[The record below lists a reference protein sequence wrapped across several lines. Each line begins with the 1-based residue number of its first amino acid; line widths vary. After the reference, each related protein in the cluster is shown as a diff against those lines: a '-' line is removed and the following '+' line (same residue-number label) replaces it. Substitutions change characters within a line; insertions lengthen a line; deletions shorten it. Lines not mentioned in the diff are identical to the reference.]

1 MATPEEIQ
9 KLLKDLDRVYKDLGT
24 KNPFANFDASK
35 VSDASSA
42 VQILNS
48 GLRDAKREL
57 DDINGDLNETII
69 GFKKTVD
76 EIKNTNSGLSL
87 ANKTFSGL
95 SDLTRKLK
103 SDQAGINEL
112 SGKELKN
119 IQSQAKEKRE
129 DLKVSKDLLT
139 SRIAE
144 LKELEKKEPLN
155 AKQKKELTES
165 ISASKAVKNELREQD
180 TLSTL
185 INGKL
190 NQRIAQETRIEKLL
204 GLGGAAVAGTK
215 AALDKLGFGGL
226 ANALGLDEVQEK
238 MRKVADEIEKSE
250 GYTGGFSDKMKVLKA
265 GISEAGIQ
273 FKQSLKDPAAIATLL
288 IKEMISALQ
297 GADKATGE
305 LAKSFGTSYSEASSL
320 RNELNT
326 VANLSGDV
334 NVNTAALQKSL
345 VAINKEFG
353 TASKLNGE
361 LLKDF
366 TQLTTVAGYTE
377 EAALGLSKI
386 TAATGTDLSDN
397 TEAILGEAAALN
409 AVNRLALNEKEIVE
423 EVAKASAATTLTL
436 GMQPK
441 ELTKAVVQAKALGV
455 TLEQVESISQSLLNF
470 ESSISAE
477 LEAELLTGKNLNL
490 EKARLAALNGD
501 IATVAEEIAKQTGSA
516 ADFTKMNV
524 IQQEA
529 LAKSVGM
536 TREDLAKSLIE
547 REALA
552 NIGAK
557 DAEEAKKRFDL
568 LVKNYGYEEATKRLG
583 DEKYAQ
589 QLRSQSVQERF
600 NASVEKLREIFI
612 SIAEPVLQIVSPFM
626 DLATK
631 ILPLV
636 NIALFP
642 IINGIKVVS
651 DLILYVVDSVKAL
664 AGALTGSNKELTLM
678 QGIVGGIAAAYL
690 TYQGILIATNVYQGI
705 AAAISERKALAEN
718 ASLVAI
724 GAQKIAEAAGMG
736 LKAASAVLSGTKAIA
751 EVTAAEAISFGLVTL
766 AIVGGLASVVSAMN
780 SKKVGDVMSPAN
792 GKTQISTKEGA
803 LLELSK
809 NDDILAAPGL
819 LDKKPTISQ
828 TSQQSS
834 QPQPQIDLSPLM
846 ERINVLIDAVKA
858 GGNVYL
864 DATKVGT
871 AMSVGTYKVQ

>member
-24 KNPFANFDASK
+24 KNPFTNFDASK
-35 VSDASSA
+35 ISDASSA

-305 LAKSFGTSYSEASSL
+305 LAKSFGTSYSEAASL

-334 NVNTAALQKSL
+334 NINTAALQKS
-345 VAINKEFG
+345 
-353 TASKLNGE
+353 S
-361 LLKDF
+361 
-366 TQLTTVAGYTE
+366 
-377 EAALGLSKI
+377 
-386 TAATGTDLSDN
+386 
-397 TEAILGEAAALN
+397 
-409 AVNRLALNEKEIVE
+409 LALRRTPAET
-423 EVAKASAATTLTL
+423 SAATQDFSRSAFETL
-436 GMQPK
+436 P
-441 ELTKAVVQAKALGV
+441 
-455 TLEQVESISQSLLNF
+455 
-470 ESSISAE
+470 
-477 LEAELLTGKNLNL
+477 
-490 EKARLAALNGD
+490 AAFG
-501 IATVAEEIAKQTGSA
+501 T
-516 ADFTKMNV
+516 
-524 IQQEA
+524 
-529 LAKSVGM
+529 
-536 TREDLAKSLIE
+536 
-547 REALA
+547 
-552 NIGAK
+552 
-557 DAEEAKKRFDL
+557 
-568 LVKNYGYEEATKRLG
+568 
-583 DEKYAQ
+583 
-589 QLRSQSVQERF
+589 
-600 NASVEKLREIFI
+600 
-612 SIAEPVLQIVSPFM
+612 
-626 DLATK
+626 
-631 ILPLV
+631 PLV
-636 NIALFP
+636 A
-642 IINGIKVVS
+642 
-651 DLILYVVDSVKAL
+651 
-664 AGALTGSNKELTLM
+664 
-678 QGIVGGIAAAYL
+678 
-690 TYQGILIATNVYQGI
+690 
-705 AAAISERKALAEN
+705 
-718 ASLVAI
+718 
-724 GAQKIAEAAGMG
+724 
-736 LKAASAVLSGTKAIA
+736 
-751 EVTAAEAISFGLVTL
+751 
-766 AIVGGLASVVSAMN
+766 
-780 SKKVGDVMSPAN
+780 
-792 GKTQISTKEGA
+792 
-803 LLELSK
+803 
-809 NDDILAAPGL
+809 
-819 LDKKPTISQ
+819 
-828 TSQQSS
+828 
-834 QPQPQIDLSPLM
+834 
-846 ERINVLIDAVKA
+846 
-858 GGNVYL
+858 
-864 DATKVGT
+864 
-871 AMSVGTYKVQ
+871 

>member
-204 GLGGAAVAGTK
+204 GLGGATVAGTK

-305 LAKSFGTSYSEASSL
+305 LAKSFGTSYSEAASL

-377 EAALGLSKI
+377 EAALGLSRI
-386 TAATGTDLSDN
+386 TLATGTDLSDN
-397 TEAILGEAAALN
+397 TSEILGQAVAFNAAN
-409 AVNRLALNEKEIVE
+409 GLALNEKEIVE
-423 EVAKASAATTLTL
+423 GVAKASAATTLSL

-441 ELTKAVVQAKALGV
+441 ELAKAVAQSKALGV
-455 TLEQVESISQSLLNF
+455 SLDQVESISQSLLNF

-501 IATVAEEIAKQTGSA
+501 LATVAEEIAKQTGSA

-552 NIGAK
+552 AAGLKEGTAV
-557 DAEEAKKRFDL
+557 DAYNKLKKEGLSDDQIAKK
-568 LVKNYGYEEATKRLG
+568 LG
-583 DEKYAQ
+583 DDKLAAQ
-589 QLRSQSVQERF
+589 LKSQSVQERF
-600 NASVEKLREIFI
+600 NASIEKLREIFI
-612 SIAEPVLQIVSPFM
+612 SLAGPILQIVSPFL
-626 DLATK
+626 DLVTK
-631 ILPLV
+631 ILPLINV
-636 NIALFP
+636 VLTPITFTFQLIGKSIGFIVDGMGKFVDLLKQSLDVATVFGTVLAFIYRQQIITSALKTKDF
-642 IINGIKVVS
+642 IVDKASLLLGKESLVVETAKQAKAAITS
-651 DLILYVVDSVKAL
+651 AFENRNFFKAL
-664 AGALTGSNKELTLM
+664 
-678 QGIVGGIAAAYL
+678 
-690 TYQGILIATNVYQGI
+690 GIL
-705 AAAISERKALAEN
+705 
-718 ASLVAI
+718 
-724 GAQKIAEAAGMG
+724 
-736 LKAASAVLSGTKAIA
+736 
-751 EVTAAEAISFGLVTL
+751 
-766 AIVGGLASVVSAMN
+766 
-780 SKKVGDVMSPAN
+780 
-792 GKTQISTKEGA
+792 
-803 LLELSK
+803 
-809 NDDILAAPGL
+809 
-819 LDKKPTISQ
+819 
-828 TSQQSS
+828 
-834 QPQPQIDLSPLM
+834 
-846 ERINVLIDAVKA
+846 AVKA
-858 GGNVYL
+858 GSAVAGIPFVGPLLAAAAAAGAYALGKSYFADDMVSSSGYGKRTLMAPEGTIQLNDKDTVIAGTNLGGGDKNQSANSSSPSINLSPLVERMSAVENLLSQILSKEGTVFLDGN
-864 DATKVGT
+864 KVGT
-871 AMSVGTYKVQ
+871 AMAMSTYKTQ

>member
-112 SGKELKN
+112 SGKQLKN

-664 AGALTGSNKELTLM
+664 AGALTGSNKELTVM
-678 QGIVGGIAAAYL
+678 QGIVGSIAAAYL
-690 TYQGILIATNVYQGI
+690 AYQGYIIATNVVQGVS
-705 AAAISERKALAEN
+705 AALSERKALAEN
-718 ASLVAI
+718 ASLIAV
-724 GAQKIAEAAGMG
+724 GAQKAAEAAGMG

-766 AIVGGLASVVSAMN
+766 AIVGGLAAVVSAMS
-780 SKKVGDVMSPAN
+780 SKKADDMIAPGSGY
-792 GKTQISTKEGA
+792 GKRTLMAPEGA
-803 LLELSK
+803 IQL
-809 NDDILAAPGL
+809 NDKDTVIAGTNLGGGSNQSAN
-819 LDKKPTISQ
+819 
-828 TSQQSS
+828 TSSPS
-834 QPQPQIDLSPLM
+834 INLSPLV
-846 ERINVLIDAVKA
+846 ERMSAVENLLSQILSKE
-858 GGNVYL
+858 GTVFLDGN
-864 DATKVGT
+864 KVGT
-871 AMSVGTYKVQ
+871 AMAMSTYKTQ

>member
-24 KNPFANFDASK
+24 KNPFTNFDASK
-35 VSDASSA
+35 ISDASSA

-326 VANLSGDV
+326 IANLSGDV

-377 EAALGLSKI
+377 EAALGLSRI
-386 TAATGTDLSDN
+386 TLATGTDLSEN
-397 TEAILGEAAALN
+397 TSEILGQAVAFN
-409 AVNRLALNEKEIVE
+409 AVNGLALNEKEIVE
-423 EVAKASAATTLTL
+423 GVAKASAATTLSL
-436 GMQPK
+436 GMQPG
-441 ELTKAVVQAKALGV
+441 ELAKAVAQSKALGV
-455 TLEQVESISQSLLNF
+455 SLDQVEDISQSLLNF

-501 IATVAEEIAKQTGSA
+501 LATVAEEIAKQTGSA

-536 TREDLAKSLIE
+536 SREDLAKSLIE

-552 NIGAK
+552 AAGLKEGTAA
-557 DAEEAKKRFDL
+557 DAYNKLKKEGLSDDQIAI
-568 LVKNYGYEEATKRLG
+568 KLG
-583 DEKYAQ
+583 DDKLAT
-589 QLRSQSVQERF
+589 QLKSQSVQERF

-612 SIAEPVLQIVSPFM
+612 SLAGPILQIVSPFM
-626 DLATK
+626 DLVTK
-631 ILPLV
+631 ILPLI
-636 NIALFP
+636 NIVLTP
-642 IINGIKVVS
+642 ITLTFQLIGKSIGFIVDGMNKFVGLLKQSLDVAVVFGTVAATIYAYQNKN
-651 DLILYVVDSVKAL
+651 LILKAKDFALEKATLLLGKEGLIVEGAKQAKAAITSAFENKNFFKAL
-664 AGALTGSNKELTLM
+664 G
-678 QGIVGGIAAAYL
+678 
-690 TYQGILIATNVYQGI
+690 
-705 AAAISERKALAEN
+705 
-718 ASLVAI
+718 
-724 GAQKIAEAAGMG
+724 
-736 LKAASAVLSGTKAIA
+736 
-751 EVTAAEAISFGLVTL
+751 TL
-766 AIVGGLASVVSAMN
+766 AIKAGSAVAGIPFVGPL
-780 SKKVGDVMSPAN
+780 
-792 GKTQISTKEGA
+792 
-803 LLELSK
+803 
-809 NDDILAAPGL
+809 LAAAAVASAYALGKSYFADDMVSPSGYGKRTL
-819 LDKKPTISQ
+819 MAPEGTIQLNDKDTVIAGTNLEGGDKNQSAN
-828 TSQQSS
+828 TSSPS
-834 QPQPQIDLSPLM
+834 INLSPLV
-846 ERINVLIDAVKA
+846 ERMSAVENLLSQILSKE
-858 GGNVYL
+858 GTVFLDGN
-864 DATKVGT
+864 KVGT
-871 AMSVGTYKVQ
+871 AMAMGTYKTQ

>member
-718 ASLVAI
+718 ASLIAV
-724 GAQKIAEAAGMG
+724 GAQKAAEAAGMG

-766 AIVGGLASVVSAMN
+766 AIIGGLAAVVSAMN
-780 SKKVGDVMSPAN
+780 NSKKGNDVVSQGY
-792 GKTQISTKEGA
+792 GKRTLMAPEGA
-803 LLELSK
+803 IQL
-809 NDDILAAPGL
+809 NDKDTVIAGTNLGGGSNQSAN
-819 LDKKPTISQ
+819 
-828 TSQQSS
+828 TSSPS
-834 QPQPQIDLSPLM
+834 INLSPLV
-846 ERINVLIDAVKA
+846 ERMAAVENLLGQILSKE
-858 GGNVYL
+858 GTVFLDGN
-864 DATKVGT
+864 KVGT
-871 AMSVGTYKVQ
+871 AMAMGTYKTQ

>member
-664 AGALTGSNKELTLM
+664 AGALTGSNKELTVM
-678 QGIVGGIAAAYL
+678 QGIVGSIAAAYL
-690 TYQGILIATNVYQGI
+690 AYQGYIIATNVVQGVS
-705 AAAISERKALAEN
+705 AALSERKALAEN
-718 ASLVAI
+718 ASLIAV

-766 AIVGGLASVVSAMN
+766 AIVGGLAAVVSAMS
-780 SKKVGDVMSPAN
+780 SKKADDMIAPGSGY
-792 GKTQISTKEGA
+792 GKRTLMAPEGA
-803 LLELSK
+803 IQL
-809 NDDILAAPGL
+809 NDKDTVIAGTNLGGGSNQSAN
-819 LDKKPTISQ
+819 
-828 TSQQSS
+828 TSSPS
-834 QPQPQIDLSPLM
+834 INLSPLV
-846 ERINVLIDAVKA
+846 ERMSAVENLLSQILSKE
-858 GGNVYL
+858 GTVFLDGN
-864 DATKVGT
+864 KVGT
-871 AMSVGTYKVQ
+871 AMAMSTYKTQ

>member
-326 VANLSGDV
+326 IANLSGDV

-377 EAALGLSKI
+377 EAALGLSRI
-386 TAATGTDLSDN
+386 TLATGTDLSEN
-397 TEAILGEAAALN
+397 TSEILGQAVAFN
-409 AVNRLALNEKEIVE
+409 AVNGLALNEKEIVE
-423 EVAKASAATTLTL
+423 GVAKASAATTLSL
-436 GMQPK
+436 GMQPG
-441 ELTKAVVQAKALGV
+441 ELAKAVAQSKALGV
-455 TLEQVESISQSLLNF
+455 SLDQVEDISQSLLNF

-501 IATVAEEIAKQTGSA
+501 LATVAEEIAKQTGSA

-536 TREDLAKSLIE
+536 SREDLAKSLIE

-552 NIGAK
+552 AAGLKEGTAA
-557 DAEEAKKRFDL
+557 DAYNKLKKEGLSDDQIAI
-568 LVKNYGYEEATKRLG
+568 KLG
-583 DEKYAQ
+583 DDKLAAQ
-589 QLRSQSVQERF
+589 LKSQSVQERF

-612 SIAEPVLQIVSPFM
+612 SLAGPILQIVSPFM
-626 DLATK
+626 DLVTK
-631 ILPLV
+631 ILPLI
-636 NIALFP
+636 NIVLTP
-642 IINGIKVVS
+642 ITLTFQLIGKSIGFIVDGMNKFVGLLKQSLDVAVVFGTVAATIYAYQNKN
-651 DLILYVVDSVKAL
+651 LILKAKDFALEKAKLLLGKEGLIVEGAKQAKAAITSAFENKNFFKAL
-664 AGALTGSNKELTLM
+664 G
-678 QGIVGGIAAAYL
+678 
-690 TYQGILIATNVYQGI
+690 
-705 AAAISERKALAEN
+705 
-718 ASLVAI
+718 
-724 GAQKIAEAAGMG
+724 
-736 LKAASAVLSGTKAIA
+736 
-751 EVTAAEAISFGLVTL
+751 TL
-766 AIVGGLASVVSAMN
+766 AIKAGSAVAGIPFVGPL
-780 SKKVGDVMSPAN
+780 
-792 GKTQISTKEGA
+792 
-803 LLELSK
+803 
-809 NDDILAAPGL
+809 LAAAAVASAYALGKSYFADDMVSPSGYGKRTL
-819 LDKKPTISQ
+819 MAPEGTIQLNDKDTVIAGTNLEGGDKNQSAN
-828 TSQQSS
+828 TSSPS
-834 QPQPQIDLSPLM
+834 INLSPLI
-846 ERINVLIDAVKA
+846 ERMSAVENLLSQILSKE
-858 GGNVYL
+858 GTVFLDGN
-864 DATKVGT
+864 KVGT
-871 AMSVGTYKVQ
+871 AMAMGTYKTQ

>member
-664 AGALTGSNKELTLM
+664 AGALTGSNKELTVM
-678 QGIVGGIAAAYL
+678 QGIVGSIAAAYL
-690 TYQGILIATNVYQGI
+690 AYQGYIIATNVVQGVS
-705 AAAISERKALAEN
+705 AALSERKALAEN
-718 ASLVAI
+718 ASLIAV
-724 GAQKIAEAAGMG
+724 GAQKAAEAAGMG

-766 AIVGGLASVVSAMN
+766 AIIGGLAAVVSAMN
-780 SKKVGDVMSPAN
+780 NSKKGNDVVSQGY
-792 GKTQISTKEGA
+792 GKRTLMAPEGA
-803 LLELSK
+803 IQL
-809 NDDILAAPGL
+809 NDKDTVIAGTNLGGGSNQSAN
-819 LDKKPTISQ
+819 
-828 TSQQSS
+828 TSSPS
-834 QPQPQIDLSPLM
+834 INLSPLV
-846 ERINVLIDAVKA
+846 ERMAAVENLLGQILSKE
-858 GGNVYL
+858 GTVFLDGN
-864 DATKVGT
+864 KVGT
-871 AMSVGTYKVQ
+871 AMAMGTYKTQ

>member
-165 ISASKAVKNELREQD
+165 ISASKTVKNELREQD

-273 FKQSLKDPAAIATLL
+273 FNKVLK
-288 IKEMISALQ
+288 
-297 GADKATGE
+297 
-305 LAKSFGTSYSEASSL
+305 
-320 RNELNT
+320 
-326 VANLSGDV
+326 
-334 NVNTAALQKSL
+334 
-345 VAINKEFG
+345 
-353 TASKLNGE
+353 
-361 LLKDF
+361 
-366 TQLTTVAGYTE
+366 
-377 EAALGLSKI
+377 
-386 TAATGTDLSDN
+386 
-397 TEAILGEAAALN
+397 
-409 AVNRLALNEKEIVE
+409 
-423 EVAKASAATTLTL
+423 
-436 GMQPK
+436 
-441 ELTKAVVQAKALGV
+441 
-455 TLEQVESISQSLLNF
+455 
-470 ESSISAE
+470 
-477 LEAELLTGKNLNL
+477 
-490 EKARLAALNGD
+490 
-501 IATVAEEIAKQTGSA
+501 
-516 ADFTKMNV
+516 
-524 IQQEA
+524 
-529 LAKSVGM
+529 
-536 TREDLAKSLIE
+536 TR
-547 REALA
+547 
-552 NIGAK
+552 
-557 DAEEAKKRFDL
+557 
-568 LVKNYGYEEATKRLG
+568 
-583 DEKYAQ
+583 Q
-589 QLRSQSVQERF
+589 QL
-600 NASVEKLREIFI
+600 L
-612 SIAEPVLQIVSPFM
+612 
-626 DLATK
+626 
-631 ILPLV
+631 
-636 NIALFP
+636 LF
-642 IINGIKVVS
+642 
-651 DLILYVVDSVKAL
+651 
-664 AGALTGSNKELTLM
+664 
-678 QGIVGGIAAAYL
+678 
-690 TYQGILIATNVYQGI
+690 
-705 AAAISERKALAEN
+705 
-718 ASLVAI
+718 
-724 GAQKIAEAAGMG
+724 
-736 LKAASAVLSGTKAIA
+736 
-751 EVTAAEAISFGLVTL
+751 
-766 AIVGGLASVVSAMN
+766 
-780 SKKVGDVMSPAN
+780 
-792 GKTQISTKEGA
+792 
-803 LLELSK
+803 
-809 NDDILAAPGL
+809 
-819 LDKKPTISQ
+819 
-828 TSQQSS
+828 
-834 QPQPQIDLSPLM
+834 
-846 ERINVLIDAVKA
+846 
-858 GGNVYL
+858 
-864 DATKVGT
+864 
-871 AMSVGTYKVQ
+871 

>member
-9 KLLKDLDRVYKDLGT
+9 KLLKDLDRVYKVLGT

-718 ASLVAI
+718 ASLIAV
-724 GAQKIAEAAGMG
+724 GAQKAAEAAGMG

-766 AIVGGLASVVSAMN
+766 AIIGGLAAVVSAMSN
-780 SKKVGDVMSPAN
+780 SKKGNDVVSQGY
-792 GKTQISTKEGA
+792 GKRTLMAPEGA
-803 LLELSK
+803 IQL
-809 NDDILAAPGL
+809 NDKDTVIAGTNLGGGSNQSAN
-819 LDKKPTISQ
+819 
-828 TSQQSS
+828 TSSPS
-834 QPQPQIDLSPLM
+834 INLSPLV
-846 ERINVLIDAVKA
+846 ERMAAVENLLGQILSKE
-858 GGNVYL
+858 GTVFLDGN
-864 DATKVGT
+864 KVGT
-871 AMSVGTYKVQ
+871 AMAMGTYKTQ

>member
-718 ASLVAI
+718 ASLIAV
-724 GAQKIAEAAGMG
+724 GAQKAAEAAGMG

-766 AIVGGLASVVSAMN
+766 AIIGGLAAVVSAMSN
-780 SKKVGDVMSPAN
+780 SKKGNDVVSQGY
-792 GKTQISTKEGA
+792 GKRTLMAPEGA
-803 LLELSK
+803 IQL
-809 NDDILAAPGL
+809 NDKDTVIAGTNLGGGSNQSAN
-819 LDKKPTISQ
+819 
-828 TSQQSS
+828 TSSPS
-834 QPQPQIDLSPLM
+834 INLSPLV
-846 ERINVLIDAVKA
+846 ERMAAVENLLGQILSKE
-858 GGNVYL
+858 GTVFLDGN
-864 DATKVGT
+864 KVGT
-871 AMSVGTYKVQ
+871 AMAMGTYKTQ

>member
-626 DLATK
+626 DLVTK

-664 AGALTGSNKELTLM
+664 AGALTGSNKELTVM
-678 QGIVGGIAAAYL
+678 QGIVGSIAAAYL
-690 TYQGILIATNVYQGI
+690 AYQGYIIATNVVQGVS
-705 AAAISERKALAEN
+705 AALSERKALAEN
-718 ASLVAI
+718 ASLIAV
-724 GAQKIAEAAGMG
+724 GAQKAAEAAGMG

-766 AIVGGLASVVSAMN
+766 AIIGGLAAVVSAMN
-780 SKKVGDVMSPAN
+780 NSKKGNDVVSQGY
-792 GKTQISTKEGA
+792 GKRTLMAPEGA
-803 LLELSK
+803 IQL
-809 NDDILAAPGL
+809 NDKDTVIAGTNLGGGSNQSAN
-819 LDKKPTISQ
+819 
-828 TSQQSS
+828 TSSPS
-834 QPQPQIDLSPLM
+834 INLSPLV
-846 ERINVLIDAVKA
+846 ERMAAVENLLGQILSKE
-858 GGNVYL
+858 GTVFLDGN
-864 DATKVGT
+864 KVGT
-871 AMSVGTYKVQ
+871 AMAMGTYKTQ